1 MKKKAETD
9 IISDTVWKNMGI
21 IEEKSNDVL
30 KSEDQKNWTY
40 RHIPEHPVKEKRKV
54 IKICIRS

>member
-1 MKKKAETD
+1 MKYLLKKKAETD

-30 KSEDQKNWTY
+30 KSEDQKTEHMDIY
-40 RHIPEHPVKEKRKV
+40 RN
-54 IKICIRS
+54 IR